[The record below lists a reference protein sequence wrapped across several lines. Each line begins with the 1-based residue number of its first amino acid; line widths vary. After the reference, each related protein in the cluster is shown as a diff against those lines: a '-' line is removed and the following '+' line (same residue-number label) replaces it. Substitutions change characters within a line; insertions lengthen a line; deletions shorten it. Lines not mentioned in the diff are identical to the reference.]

1 MTGKTGRVRIDRLL
15 ANLGYGSR
23 KDAQRLVASGRVAVG
38 GRVEAD
44 ASRSVDPLTVTLDGE
59 ALDAPLGLVVAL
71 HKPVGY
77 VCSHSDR
84 EGPRVFDLLPSQWL
98 RRNPRPN
105 TVGRLDKDSSGLVLV
120 TDQGQLVHALTAP
133 RRHVEKRYVVTLDR
147 DPGANFDRLVERFA
161 SGTLSIGDDEEP
173 CRPAQ
178 LAPVDGMTFAVVL
191 TEGRH
196 RQVRRMF
203 AALGYEVMSLVRT
216 HMGAYSLGDL
226 REGEWRFADGDQAG
240 TVMDE

>member
-1 MTGKTGRVRIDRLL
+1 M
-15 ANLGYGSR
+15 
-23 KDAQRLVASGRVAVG
+23 VASGRVAVD
-38 GRVEAD
+38 GRVESD
-44 ASRSVDPLTVTLDGE
+44 ASRAVDPRSVTFDG
-59 ALDAPLGLVVAL
+59 APLDAPLGLVVAL

-98 RRNPRPN
+98 RRNPKPN

-120 TDQGQLVHALTAP
+120 TDQGPLVHALTAP

-147 DPGANFDRLVERFA
+147 DPGANLGRLVERFA
-161 SGTLSIGDDEEP
+161 SGTLSIGEDEEP

-178 LAPVDGMTFAVVL
+178 LTPVDGGGFAVVL

-203 AALGYEVMSLVRT
+203 AALGYEVTSLLRT
-216 HMGAYSLGDL
+216 HMGPYALGDL
-226 REGEWRFADGDQAG
+226 PEGEWRD
-240 TVMDE
+240 VMDEGDGDPANPVTDESRR

>member
-1 MTGKTGRVRIDRLL
+1 M
-15 ANLGYGSR
+15 
-23 KDAQRLVASGRVAVG
+23 VASGRVAVD
-38 GRVEAD
+38 GRVESD
-44 ASRSVDPLTVTLDGE
+44 ASRAVDPLSVTLDDE
-59 ALDAPLGLVVAL
+59 PLDAPLGLVVAL

-98 RRNPRPN
+98 RRNPKPN
-105 TVGRLDKDSSGLVLV
+105 TVGRLDKDSSGLVLI
-120 TDQGQLVHALTAP
+120 TDQGALVHALTAP

-147 DPGANFDRLVERFA
+147 DPGANLDRLVERFA
-161 SGTLSIGDDEEP
+161 SGTLSIGGDEEP

-178 LAPVDGMTFAVVL
+178 LTRVDESAFAVVL

-203 AALGYEVMSLVRT
+203 AALGYEVTSLLRT
-216 HMGAYSLGDL
+216 HMGHYRLGDL
-226 REGEWRFADGDQAG
+226 PEGEWRFADGDQPG
-240 TVMDE
+240 RGHEGHVTDE

>member
-1 MTGKTGRVRIDRLL
+1 MRIDRLL

-23 KDAQRLVASGRVAVG
+23 KDAQRLVASGRVAVDG
-38 GRVEAD
+38 LVATD
-44 ASRSVDPLTVTLDGE
+44 ASRAVDPLTVTLDGE
-59 ALDAPLGLVVAL
+59 PLDAPLGLVVAL

-98 RRNPRPN
+98 RRNPKPN

-120 TDQGQLVHALTAP
+120 TDQGPLIHALTAP

-147 DPGANFDRLVERFA
+147 EPGANLDRLVERFA
-161 SGTLSIGDDEEP
+161 SGTLSIGDDEPP

-178 LAPVDGMTFAVVL
+178 LTVVDSDHYAVVL

-203 AALGYEVMSLVRT
+203 AALGYEVMSLLRT
-216 HMGAYSLGDL
+216 HMGDYELGDL
-226 REGEWRFADGDQAG
+226 AEGEWRFADGDQPGAITDG
-240 TVMDE
+240 

>member
-1 MTGKTGRVRIDRLL
+1 VRIDRLL

-23 KDAQRLVASGRVAVG
+23 KDAHRLVADGRVCVD
-38 GRVEAD
+38 GRVVTD
-44 ASRSVDPLTVTLDGE
+44 AALAVDPLAVTLDGE
-59 ALDAPLGLVVAL
+59 PLDAPLGLVVAL

-84 EGPRVFDLLPSQWL
+84 EGPRVFDLLPPQWL
-98 RRNPRPN
+98 RRNPKPN

-120 TDQGQLVHALTAP
+120 TDQGALLHALTAP

-147 DPGANFDRLVERFA
+147 APGGDIDRLVEQFGG
-161 SGTLSIGDDEEP
+161 GTLVLRGDDTP
-173 CRPAQ
+173 CRPAR
-178 LAPVDGMTFAVVL
+178 LERVDDVTFTVVL

-203 AALGYEVMSLVRT
+203 GALGYEVTALHRT
-216 HMGAYSLGDL
+216 QVGPYELGDL
-226 REGEWRFADGDQAG
+226 REGEWRYVDAAALRGVTG
-240 TVMDE
+240 G